1 MRGRDYNE
9 QGMKKKKRKREET
22 YHHPTHLNK
31 NKYFFLQ
38 SLKENYEGK

>member
-9 QGMKKKKRKREET
+9 QGMKKKKKKRKREET

-31 NKYFFLQ
+31 NKLFFSPIL
-38 SLKENYEGK
+38 EGKL